1 MREKSIPIERVL
13 VFSKFSCFHIVLL
26 VYMSK
31 VCEFIE
37 TKYLILILMRSSI
50 WKNKS
55 SRKNIIQITQV
66 RIVSKRKDTNRPTA
80 ILHVRNNTINS
91 NLTRNC
97 PQKTLE
103 FAKKA
108 NLKYRF
114 VSITVKNKFLPWN
127 TVC

>member
-1 MREKSIPIERVL
+1 
-13 VFSKFSCFHIVLL
+13 
-26 VYMSK
+26 MSK

-97 PQKTLE
+97 PPKTLE